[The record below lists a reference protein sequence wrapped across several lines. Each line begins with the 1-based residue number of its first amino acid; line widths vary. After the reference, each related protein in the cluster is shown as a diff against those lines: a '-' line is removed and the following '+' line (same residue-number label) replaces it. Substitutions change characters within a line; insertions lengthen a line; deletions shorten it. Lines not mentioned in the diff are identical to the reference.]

1 MSRRRSRWSV
11 EVWKLIDRSNLQIKD
26 LEPLCAAGHHR
37 LSLLEGGRVEH
48 CEKARFVADLYKT
61 WDRMPYRIRSQ
72 VAGLSRWVRRATSS
86 SRVAPALGR
95 VFSMKSM
102 LLFLP
107 PKQCFMSWQRFY
119 DSFVTHAAVSIRPS
133 LSRPSTSRLAPPA
146 MGVVSH
152 GYT

>member
-86 SRVAPALGR
+86 SRVAPALG
-95 VFSMKSM
+95 M
-102 LLFLP
+102 LHE
-107 PKQCFMSWQRFY
+107 WQRFH
-119 DSFVTHAAVSIRPS
+119 DNFVTHAAISIRPS